1 MKCFLSLFLSL
12 FLSECRTFINMD
24 LNSNTDTADH
34 EAVTPSQPKIKYF
47 WKKKHYSQRKYW
59 PEKQEEVKTRKNMK
73 PTKGRDSKTNSKVAN
88 DDEGMT
94 LSYSIIQIPVFNCGS
109 LDPEFFKRVCP
120 SFCLKVQSRSG
131 CKNRVRNELSF
142 FSACLFE
149 IIPFEIKAF

>member
-1 MKCFLSLFLSL
+1 
-12 FLSECRTFINMD
+12 MD

-94 LSYSIIQIPVFNCGS
+94 LSYSIIQIPVF
-109 LDPEFFKRVCP
+109 FFVYIKSCM
-120 SFCLKVQSRSG
+120 STT
-131 CKNRVRNELSF
+131 
-142 FSACLFE
+142 FSVHQKLGIDYHIFKGGVTLN
-149 IIPFEIKAF
+149 I